1 MKKKY
6 SEISI
11 SEALEPVKRR
21 PTALIAGTDPD
32 WLTQGRTYLIM
43 KALDQMSC
51 SNITCII

>member
-11 SEALEPVKRR
+11 SEALEPVKCR
-21 PTALIAGTDPD
+21 PAALIAGTDQD
-32 WLTQGRTYLIM
+32 WLTKGRTYLIM